1 MSEKYK
7 KTSKHLSY
15 VEHLLILAST
25 VTGCVSISA
34 FASLDCGSVD
44 ITSSVIGIKLCV
56 ITTGMKNY
64 KPIIKKKSN
73 RSIKLNSVTCKS

>member
-7 KTSKHLSY
+7 KTSKHFSY

-25 VTGCVSISA
+25 VTDCVSIST
-34 FASLDCGSVD
+34 FTSLDCGSVD
-44 ITSSVIGIKLCV
+44 IAISVIGIKLCV

-64 KPIIKKKSN
+64 KPIIKKKQ
-73 RSIKLNSVTCKS
+73 